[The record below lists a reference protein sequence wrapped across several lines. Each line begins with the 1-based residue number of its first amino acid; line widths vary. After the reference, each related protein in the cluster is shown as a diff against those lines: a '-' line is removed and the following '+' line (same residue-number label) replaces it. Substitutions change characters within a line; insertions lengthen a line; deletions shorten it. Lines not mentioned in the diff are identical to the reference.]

1 MHAATG
7 RLGYRLLLI
16 DCCCYYCR
24 STRELHLHANI
35 GHCSTSCTAAGCSIP
50 ALLMHAWC
58 GTRRETSLHQ
68 KKNAARTTRKKRLLE
83 SCGRPDRTTCRMGCT
98 YHWIDRMQLADASKR
113 GRRRRRTTT
122 NNSAPVKQLHA
133 VLTADR

>member
-83 SCGRPDRTTCRMGCT
+83 SCGRPDRTTCRMGCST
-98 YHWIDRMQLADASKR
+98 GSIECSWPMPLNGDDDDDDDHEQQQ
-113 GRRRRRTTT
+113 TTVHQSSNCT
-122 NNSAPVKQLHA
+122 LC
-133 VLTADR
+133 